1 MTHHNHRHL
10 IVAFLERDP
19 DVLTED
25 VVLQDLAQ
33 ERLFRGREAVTA
45 VLDAFFVQGFTGA
58 QVEVQTLLVDE
69 QGAALAFIFRGRQDG
84 SFLDIPPTQ
93 LAVCIP
99 MVLICR
105 IDAGRITWSS
115 LYYNAGTLL
124 RQLGLASE

>member
-10 IVAFLERDP
+10 IEAFLARDP
-19 DVLTED
+19 DVLAED
-25 VVLQDLAQ
+25 VVVQDLAQ

-84 SFLDIPPTQ
+84 PFLDIPPTR
-93 LAVCIP
+93 LPVCVP

-105 IDAGRITWSS
+105 IDAGRITWGS

-124 RQLGLASE
+124 RQLGLASG